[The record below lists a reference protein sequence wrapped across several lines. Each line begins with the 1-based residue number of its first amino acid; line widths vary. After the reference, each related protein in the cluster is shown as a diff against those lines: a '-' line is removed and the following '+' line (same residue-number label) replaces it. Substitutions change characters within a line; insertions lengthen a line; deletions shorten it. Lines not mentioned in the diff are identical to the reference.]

1 MKVIMPYVT
10 WRAAGES
17 NRKKKPGGM
26 HGFELGY
33 KLLDLFIAEVKG
45 LSYQIATLLFTA
57 EVNKPYNFL
66 QESLSKR

>member
-17 NRKKKPGGM
+17 NRKKKLGGM

-33 KLLDLFIAEVKG
+33 KLPSLLLKSKG
-45 LSYQIATLLFTA
+45 
-57 EVNKPYNFL
+57 
-66 QESLSKR
+66 